1 MADDSHR
8 HKTDVRL
15 HLVVLRCQAGDEQAF
30 RRLME
35 EFGPRTLGHLR
46 SLIGDDAEDVQQDV
60 WLTVYRH
67 IASLANPGA
76 FKTWLFSTTRHRAID
91 FLRRRKREQELVDEF
106 ALVTAVTTDIADDLD
121 DDGIDEA
128 LLSAALADLPP
139 TQREVLL
146 LRYRDGMSYSEIA
159 VVVGCPLGTVRTRLH
174 HAKRQ
179 LHQRLKEVTHEA
191 GTVDRR

>member
-1 MADDSHR
+1 M
-8 HKTDVRL
+8 
-15 HLVVLRCQAGDEQAF
+15 
-30 RRLME
+30 
-35 EFGPRTLGHLR
+35 
-46 SLIGDDAEDVQQDV
+46 IGDDAEDVQQDV

-106 ALVTAVTTDIADDLD
+106 VLVTPVTTEAADDLD

-128 LLSAALADLPP
+128 LLSAALTDLPP

-174 HAKRQ
+174 HAKRR
-179 LHQRLKEVTHEA
+179 LHQRLKEVNT
-191 GTVDRR
+191 